1 MPQVTLNKKQLASIV
16 NAALD
21 DESGEMIDTDSL
33 ECFMEDLSNLICSHF
48 GGEFVKVDIDEDGTD
63 DTVTIDIS
71 SQFFPTSIYKKV

>member
-21 DESGEMIDTDSL
+21 DNSYEMIDTDSL
-33 ECFMEDLSNLICSHF
+33 QYFMEELGGLICDHF
-48 GGEFVKVDIDEDGTD
+48 GGLFVSANIDEDGTD